1 MLVVCLFM
9 LLVMLIW
16 QRIMQIWLNNM
27 IPQQLMQFGNLVRN
41 LLLPLG
47 QQNTQLR
54 TYLSCQEYH
63 FQLMLWNHTNWII
76 NKMHM
81 GCDLWW
87 PRYAEHPSCCWRYAA
102 PHLGAAR
109 TCFFVRWHGPL
120 QRAQFQHPH
129 VSRCRHR
136 HPQHQ
141 AAPSAKRPTE

>member
-102 PHLGAAR
+102 DLTWVLPGRAFLCVGM
-109 TCFFVRWHGPL
+109 VRCNGL
-120 QRAQFQHPH
+120 NFNTH
-129 VSRCRHR
+129 VSRC
-136 HPQHQ
+136 HPSSP
-141 AAPSAKRPTE
+141 ASSSTLC